1 MRGPRGLALVAA
13 LASALAA
20 PAGATTVK
28 TGKPA
33 ASQAPARAWPTRE
46 QLRQCMDTEDA
57 LKQRFADVQA
67 SNAAHE
73 KLFDQVEAESTRLT
87 ELEAVLDHDSDV
99 AIHSFNALVQQ
110 HNEHV
115 KQLNEQAGQAKPVT
129 SAYNADMAAYN
140 RQCASLVYQLEDMD
154 AVMRE
159 RRKAAA
165 AASAASR

>member
-1 MRGPRGLALVAA
+1 MRSPLLAA
-13 LASALAA
+13 LFLVLAA
-20 PAGATTVK
+20 PSGATTVK

-33 ASQAPARAWPTRE
+33 ASQPPARAYATRQ
-46 QLRQCMDTEDA
+46 QLRDCMDTEDA
-57 LKQRFADVQA
+57 LKQRFAGIEA

-73 KLFDQVEAESTRLT
+73 KLFDQVEAESAKLT
-87 ELEAVLDHDSDV
+87 ELQSVLDHDSESAV
-99 AIHSFNALVQQ
+99 HGFNALVQQ

-115 KQLNEQAGQAKPVT
+115 KQLNAQAEESRPVT

-140 RQCASLVYQLEDMD
+140 RQCASLVYQLDDMD